1 MTESGITLAIES
13 STYLASCALFAGDE
27 PEPIASAEVPTRG
40 ATGEL
45 LLPAIDAIVRRSGVA
60 YGDLSR
66 VMCGAGPGSFT
77 SLRVGASIA
86 KGLAHGSGAALFA
99 VPSLVLLVVSGAEPR
114 EPGAYL
120 AVVDAM
126 RGERFV
132 QGVRIAGDGRL
143 TMLGG
148 PRRVGTDAVR
158 EEASRL
164 AARTIGPGEGVEIHA
179 SPHARGALR
188 LPAELLE
195 AADLDSWEPHYGR
208 LAEAQVKWE
217 AAHGRPLG
225 AA

>member
-1 MTESGITLAIES
+1 VTESGITLAIES

-40 ATGEL
+40 ASGEL
-45 LLPAIDAIVRRSGVA
+45 LLPAIDTIVRRSGVA

-66 VMCGAGPGSFT
+66 VICGAGPGSFT

-86 KGLAHGSGAALFA
+86 KGLAHGSGAGLFA
-99 VPSLVLLVVSGAEPR
+99 VPSLALLVASSAEPR

-126 RGERFV
+126 RGEWFV

-148 PRRVGTDAVR
+148 PRRVGADTVR
-158 EEASRL
+158 EHASRL

-188 LPAELLE
+188 VPLELLV
-195 AADLDSWEPHYGR
+195 AVDLDGCEPASGR
-208 LAEAQVKWE
+208 LAEAEVKWE